1 MGKVYVRKHKRKEQD
16 GKGKYRWK
24 NMTIEERTVGE
35 RIERE
40 RTVEE
45 RTQHEL
51 GKIKINKKEN
61 GLKGK
66 Y

>member
-35 RIERE
+35 R
-40 RTVEE
+40 TVEE